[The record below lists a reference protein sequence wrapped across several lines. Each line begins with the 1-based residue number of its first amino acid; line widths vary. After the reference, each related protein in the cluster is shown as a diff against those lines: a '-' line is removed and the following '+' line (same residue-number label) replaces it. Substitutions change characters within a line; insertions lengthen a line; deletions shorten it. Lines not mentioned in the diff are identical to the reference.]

1 MFRIKYLTT
10 YILPALSWLSILTR
24 LGLGIVFIYAG
35 VVKLSAPKAFAR
47 IISQYDLIP
56 DSLLPL
62 AAIGLPT
69 LEVLAGIG
77 VILAVRGS
85 LSLLFSL
92 LVFFVII
99 LWYGILSN
107 LDVDC
112 GCFSAE
118 DLKSQAGLWQAFY
131 RDWIMIGAALFLY
144 LSRWLQSGSKRN
156 LPFRSKI
163 NPEVAKVSEA
173 ADPRRSGRSRI
184 GILRVLNNKGD
195 AASQTFPEGRN

>member
-1 MFRIKYLTT
+1 MLRIKNLKRT
-10 YILPALSWLSILTR
+10 ILPVLSWLSLLIR

-35 VVKLSAPKAFAR
+35 AVKLSDPKAFAR

-56 DSLLPL
+56 DSFLPF
-62 AAIGLPT
+62 AAIGLPA

-77 VILAVRGS
+77 VVLAVRGS
-85 LSLLFSL
+85 LSLMLSL
-92 LVFFVII
+92 LVFFVFI

-131 RDWIMIGAALFLY
+131 RDLIMIGAALFLY
-144 LSRWLQSGSKRN
+144 LSRWLQSGPKVY
-156 LPFRSKI
+156 LPFRAKI
-163 NPEVAKVSEA
+163 K
-173 ADPRRSGRSRI
+173 G
-184 GILRVLNNKGD
+184 GIERC
-195 AASQTFPEGRN
+195 

>member
-1 MFRIKYLTT
+1 MKISFMFIIKNLTK
-10 YILPALSWLSILTR
+10 YILPALSCLSFLTR

-35 VVKLSAPKAFAR
+35 TVKLSDPRAFAR
-47 IISQYDLIP
+47 IISQYNLIP
-56 DSLLPL
+56 DSFLPF
-62 AAIGLPT
+62 AAIGLPA

-85 LSLLFSL
+85 LSLMLSL
-92 LVFFVII
+92 LVFFVFI

-131 RDWIMIGAALFLY
+131 RDLIMIGAVLFLY
-144 LSRWLQSGSKRN
+144 LSRWLQSGQKVY
-156 LPFRSKI
+156 LPFLAKI
-163 NPEVAKVSEA
+163 
-173 ADPRRSGRSRI
+173 
-184 GILRVLNNKGD
+184 KGGV
-195 AASQTFPEGRN
+195 ERC

>member
-1 MFRIKYLTT
+1 MKISFMFRIKNPTK
-10 YILPALSWLSILTR
+10 YILPALSGLSILTR
-24 LGLGIVFIYAG
+24 LGLGIIFIYAG

-56 DSLLPL
+56 DLLLPL
-62 AAIGLPT
+62 VAIGLPA

-85 LSLLFSL
+85 LSLLLSL
-92 LVFFVII
+92 LVFFVLV

-131 RDWIMIGAALFLY
+131 RDLIMIGAALFLY
-144 LSRWLQSGSKRN
+144 LSRWFQSGPKVYW
-156 LPFRSKI
+156 PFRTKI
-163 NPEVAKVSEA
+163 K
-173 ADPRRSGRSRI
+173 G
-184 GILRVLNNKGD
+184 GIERC
-195 AASQTFPEGRN
+195 